1 MDKKVAF
8 ISGATSGLGAAF
20 ARHFAQQGYDL
31 ILTGHPDDKIS
42 LDVEGLKIKNEVK
55 IEIILADLANENDVT
70 RLEEI
75 IKKTREIDVL
85 INNAGFFFG
94 KAFWKND
101 IPSLESMVK
110 VHICTPVRLILAAL
124 PNMTSNNKGTI
135 ITLSSLVSFMPVPQ
149 DAMYSATK
157 LFSNSFME
165 SLHISFK
172 DKGIKVQVLCP
183 GFVRNTNFHERAG
196 FKLSGLKNWEIL
208 PWMEPENVVKIS
220 IRNLRKKNKVVVIPG
235 YRNRAIKF
243 FTSILPRSLYYRFA
257 TRFLQ

>member
-1 MDKKVAF
+1 MDKKIAF
-8 ISGATSGLGAAF
+8 ISGATSGLGASF

-42 LDVEGLKIKNEVK
+42 LDVEDLKTKNEVK
-55 IEIILADLANENDVT
+55 IDLILADLANENDVT

-75 IKKTREIDVL
+75 IKKSKEIDVL

-94 KAFWKND
+94 KAFWMND
-101 IPSLESMVK
+101 IRSLENMVK

-124 PNMTSNNKGTI
+124 PNMTGNGKGTI
-135 ITLSSLVSFMPVPQ
+135 INLSSLVSFMPVPQ

-165 SLHISFK
+165 SLHISFRS
-172 DKGIKVQVLCP
+172 KGIKVQVLCP

-220 IRNLRKKNKVVVIPG
+220 VRNLRKKNKVVVIPG
-235 YRNRAIKF
+235 FRNRAIKF
-243 FTSILPRSLYYRFA
+243 IVSIFPRTLYYRFA
-257 TRFLQ
+257 TRYLQ

>member
-20 ARHFAQQGYDL
+20 AHHFAQQGYDL

-42 LDVEGLKIKNEVK
+42 LDVGELKTKYNLNID
-55 IEIILADLANENDVT
+55 IILADLSSENDVT

-75 IKKTREIDVL
+75 IKKTTAIDVL

-101 IPSLESMVK
+101 IRSLENMVK
-110 VHICTPVRLILAAL
+110 VHISTPVRFILATL
-124 PNMTSNNKGTI
+124 PNMTRNSKGTI
-135 ITLSSLVSFMPVPQ
+135 INLSSLVSFMPVPQ

-183 GFVRNTNFHERAG
+183 GFMRNTNFHERAG

-208 PWMEPENVVKIS
+208 PWMEPGNVVKIS
-220 IRNLRKKNKVVVIPG
+220 VRNLRKKNKVVVIPG
-235 YRNRAIKF
+235 FRNRAIKF
-243 FTSILPRSLYYRFA
+243 IISVLPRPLYYRFA

>member
-31 ILTGHPDDKIS
+31 IITGHPDDKIS
-42 LDVEGLKIKNEVK
+42 LDVEELKIKNNVNV
-55 IEIILADLANENDVT
+55 EIILADFANENDVART
-70 RLEEI
+70 EEI
-75 IKKTREIDVL
+75 IKKNKEIDVL

-94 KAFWKND
+94 KPFWQND
-101 IPSLESMVK
+101 IRSLESMIK
-110 VHICTPVRLILAAL
+110 VHINTPVRLILAAL
-124 PNMTSNNKGTI
+124 PNMTRNSKGAI
-135 ITLSSLVSFMPVPQ
+135 INLSSLASFMPVPQ

-157 LFSNSFME
+157 LFNNSFME
-165 SLHISFK
+165 SLHISVK

-196 FKLSGLKNWEIL
+196 MKQAGRKNWEIL

-220 IRNLRKKNKVVVIPG
+220 VRNLRKKNKVVVIPG
-235 YRNRAIKF
+235 LRNRAIKF
-243 FTSILPRSLYYRFA
+243 IISILPRPLYYRFA
-257 TRFLQ
+257 TKFLQ

>member
-1 MDKKVAF
+1 MDKKIAF

-31 ILTGHPDDKIS
+31 IITGHPDDKIS
-42 LDVEGLKIKNEVK
+42 LDIEDLKIKNNIG
-55 IEIILADLANENDVT
+55 IEIILADLSNENDVT
-70 RLEEI
+70 RVEET
-75 IKKTREIDVL
+75 IKSTKEIDVL

-101 IPSLESMVK
+101 IQSLESMVK
-110 VHICTPVRLILAAL
+110 VHICTPVRFILAAL

-135 ITLSSLVSFMPVPQ
+135 INLSSLVSFMPVPQ

-157 LFSNSFME
+157 LFSNSFIE

-208 PWMEPENVVKIS
+208 PWMEPENVVRIS
-220 IRNLRKKNKVVVIPG
+220 VRNLRKKNKVVVIPG
-235 YRNRAIKF
+235 FRNKAIKF
-243 FTSILPRSLYYRFA
+243 IISILPRPLYYRFA

>member
-8 ISGATSGLGAAF
+8 ISGATSGLGATF
-20 ARHFAQQGYDL
+20 ARHFAKQGYNL
-31 ILTGHPDDKIS
+31 ILTGHPNDKIC
-42 LDVEGLKIKNEVK
+42 LDIEDLKTKNEINIDV
-55 IEIILADLANENDVT
+55 ILADLANENDVT

-75 IKKTREIDVL
+75 IKKTSEIDVL

-101 IPSLESMVK
+101 VPSLESMVK

-124 PNMTSNNKGTI
+124 PNMTNNNKGTI

-165 SLHISFK
+165 SLHVSFK
-172 DKGIKVQVLCP
+172 EKGIKVQVLCP
-183 GFVRNTNFHERAG
+183 GFVRNTNFHARAG
-196 FKLSGLKNWEIL
+196 MKLSLLKSWQIL
-208 PWMEPENVVKIS
+208 PWMEPEDVVRIS
-220 IRNLRKKNKVVVIPG
+220 VRNLRKKNKVVVIPG
-235 YRNRAIKF
+235 FRNRAIKF
-243 FTSILPRSLYYRFA
+243 IISVLPRPLYYRFA
-257 TRFLQ
+257 ARFLQ

>member
-20 ARHFAQQGYDL
+20 ASHFAKQGYDL
-31 ILTGHPDDKIS
+31 ILTGHPDDKIF
-42 LDVEGLKIKNEVK
+42 LDVEDLKTKNEINIDV
-55 IEIILADLANENDVT
+55 ILADLANENDVT

-183 GFVRNTNFHERAG
+183 GFVRNTNFHGRAG
-196 FKLSGLKNWEIL
+196 FKLSGLKNWEFL

-220 IRNLRKKNKVVVIPG
+220 VRNLRKKNKVVVIPG
-235 YRNRAIKF
+235 FRNKTIKF
-243 FTSILPRSLYYRFA
+243 IVSILPRPLYYGFA
-257 TRFLQ
+257 TRYLQ

>member
-20 ARHFAQQGYDL
+20 ARHFAEQGYDL
-31 ILTGHPDDKIS
+31 IITGHPQDKIS
-42 LDVEGLKIKNEVK
+42 LDIGELKRINDVN
-55 IEIILADLANENDVT
+55 IELILADLANENDVT
-70 RLEEI
+70 QVEEI
-75 IKKTREIDVL
+75 IKRTSGIGVL

-101 IPSLESMVK
+101 IRSLDNMIK
-110 VHICTPVRLILAAL
+110 VHISTPVRFILAAL
-124 PNMTSNNKGTI
+124 PNMLINGKGTI
-135 ITLSSLVSFMPVPQ
+135 ISLSSLVSFMPVPQ

-196 FKLSGLKNWEIL
+196 FKLSGLKSWEIL

-220 IRNLRKKNKVVVIPG
+220 VRNLRKMNKVVVVPG
-235 YRNRAIKF
+235 FRNRAIRF
-243 FTSILPRSLYYRFA
+243 LVSILPRPLYYRFA
-257 TRFLQ
+257 ARFLQ

>member
-20 ARHFAQQGYDL
+20 ARHYAQQGYDL
-31 ILTGHPDDKIS
+31 IITGHPQDKIS
-42 LDVEGLKIKNEVK
+42 LDIRELKRKNDIN
-55 IEIILADLANENDVT
+55 IELILADLASENDVK
-70 RLEEI
+70 RVEEI
-75 IKKTREIDVL
+75 IKKTKEIDVL

-94 KAFWKND
+94 KAFWKID
-101 IPSLESMVK
+101 VTSLENMVK
-110 VHICTPVRLILAAL
+110 VHISTPVRLILAAL
-124 PNMTSNNKGTI
+124 PNMISNSKGTI
-135 ITLSSLVSFMPVPQ
+135 INLSSLVSFMPVPQ

-157 LFSNSFME
+157 VFSNSFME

-172 DKGIKVQVLCP
+172 NKGIKVQVLCP

-196 FKLSGLKNWEIL
+196 FKLSGLKNWDIL

-220 IRNLRKKNKVVVIPG
+220 VRNLRKKNKVVIIPG
-235 YRNRAIKF
+235 FRNRTIKF
-243 FTSILPRSLYYRFA
+243 IISVLPRPLYYRFA

>member
-20 ARHFAQQGYDL
+20 ARHFAKQGYDL

-42 LDVEGLKIKNEVK
+42 LDVEELKTKCNLTID
-55 IEIILADLANENDVT
+55 IILADLSSENDIT
-70 RLEEI
+70 HLEEI
-75 IKKTREIDVL
+75 IKTREIDVL

-101 IPSLESMVK
+101 IPSLENMVK

-124 PNMTSNNKGTI
+124 PNMIRNRKGTI
-135 ITLSSLVSFMPVPQ
+135 INMSSLVSFMPVPQ

-165 SLHISFK
+165 SLHISFR

-208 PWMEPENVVKIS
+208 PWMEPGDVVKIS
-220 IRNLRKKNKVVVIPG
+220 VRNLRKKNKVVVIPG
-235 YRNRAIKF
+235 FRNRAIKF
-243 FTSILPRSLYYRFA
+243 IISVLPRPLFYRFA

>member
-42 LDVEGLKIKNEVK
+42 LDVEDLKTKNEVN
-55 IEIILADLANENDVT
+55 IDVILADLANENDVT

-172 DKGIKVQVLCP
+172 EKGIKVQVLCP
-183 GFVRNTNFHERAG
+183 GFVRNTNFHEKSR
-196 FKLSGLKNWEIL
+196 L
-208 PWMEPENVVKIS
+208 
-220 IRNLRKKNKVVVIPG
+220 
-235 YRNRAIKF
+235 
-243 FTSILPRSLYYRFA
+243 
-257 TRFLQ
+257 

>member
-8 ISGATSGLGAAF
+8 ISGATSGLGTAF
-20 ARHFAQQGYDL
+20 ARHFAQQRYNL
-31 ILTGHPDDKIS
+31 IITGHPDDKIT
-42 LDVEGLKIKNEVK
+42 LDIEDLKTKNEVN
-55 IEIILADLANENDVT
+55 IDVILADLANENDVT
-70 RLEEI
+70 RLEET

-157 LFSNSFME
+157 
-165 SLHISFK
+165 I
-172 DKGIKVQVLCP
+172 G
-183 GFVRNTNFHERAG
+183 RAH
-196 FKLSGLKNWEIL
+196 
-208 PWMEPENVVKIS
+208 V
-220 IRNLRKKNKVVVIPG
+220 
-235 YRNRAIKF
+235 
-243 FTSILPRSLYYRFA
+243 
-257 TRFLQ
+257 

>member
-8 ISGATSGLGAAF
+8 ISGGTSGLGAAF
-20 ARHFAQQGYDL
+20 ARHFAKQGYDL

-42 LDVEGLKIKNEVK
+42 LDVEDLKTKNKVN
-55 IEIILADLANENDVT
+55 IDVILADLANENDVI

-75 IKKTREIDVL
+75 IKKNREIDVL

-110 VHICTPVRLILAAL
+110 VHICTPVRLILAAI

-135 ITLSSLVSFMPVPQ
+135 IALSTLVSFMPVPQ

-157 LFSNSFME
+157 VFSNSFME

-196 FKLSGLKNWEIL
+196 FNLSGLKNWEIL

-220 IRNLRKKNKVVVIPG
+220 VRNLRKKNKVVVIPG
-235 YRNRAIKF
+235 FRNRAIKF
-243 FTSILPRSLYYRFA
+243 IISILPRTLYYRFA
-257 TRFLQ
+257 ARFLQ

>member
-31 ILTGHPDDKIS
+31 ILTGHPDDKVS
-42 LDVEGLKIKNEVK
+42 LDVEELKTKNNVN
-55 IEIILADLANENDVT
+55 IDIILADLSSENDVT
-70 RLEEI
+70 HLEEI
-75 IKKTREIDVL
+75 IRKTGEIDVL

-101 IPSLESMVK
+101 ITSLENMVK

-124 PNMTSNNKGTI
+124 PNMTRNSKGTI
-135 ITLSSLVSFMPVPQ
+135 INLSSLVSFMPVPQ

-165 SLHISFK
+165 SLHISFR

-196 FKLSGLKNWEIL
+196 FRLSGLKNWEIL

-220 IRNLRKKNKVVVIPG
+220 VRNLMKKNKVVVIPG
-235 YRNRAIKF
+235 FRNRAIKF
-243 FTSILPRSLYYRFA
+243 IVSILPRPLYYSFA
-257 TRFLQ
+257 ARFLQ